1 MAKNELCLTIP
12 SYFRCPISLEVMKSP
27 VSLSTG
33 VTYDR
38 SSIQAWLDGGHTT
51 CPATMQ
57 PLSSPSFVPNLT
69 LHRLIHLWSL
79 SHLPPSPSSS
89 LPSLIS
95 QLNNTKDTH
104 TLSICL
110 RNVLDRVKNSAENR
124 RVLANSDDFLA
135 SIVRL
140 WNRFGSDSDKIANLE
155 SVLLILD
162 LILSESDEI
171 REKIHKLIFNGGS
184 NCLQKFVYVLRNGST
199 ESKAAS
205 ARILEKI
212 AINAETKRA
221 MIETPG
227 LLSELYNLIT
237 LRSDASVEAGL
248 SAMIAIARSRSAKS
262 ELVKKGIAKTVTEIL
277 CNEGTPNPVVQRS
290 MEMLEALSTVAEGR
304 SAICEEERCV
314 AEIVRRL
321 MKVSDK
327 ATEHGVTVVWSVC
340 YLFPDAKAKETVA
353 MSNGVAKCLLLL
365 QSNCSPIVKQMCADL
380 VKVLRVHSKE
390 SLSRYDTKTIHIMPY

>member
-1 MAKNELCLTIP
+1 M
-12 SYFRCPISLEVMKSP
+12 SIS
-27 VSLSTG
+27 
-33 VTYDR
+33 
-38 SSIQAWLDGGHTT
+38 
-51 CPATMQ
+51 
-57 PLSSPSFVPNLT
+57 
-69 LHRLIHLWSL
+69 
-79 SHLPPSPSSS
+79 
-89 LPSLIS
+89 
-95 QLNNTKDTH
+95 
-104 TLSICL
+104 L

-237 LRSDASVEAGL
+237 LRSDTSVEAGL
-248 SAMIAIARSRSAKS
+248 SAMIAIARSRSVKS

-277 CNEGTPNPVVQRS
+277 CDEGTPNKVVQRS